1 MKNNIE
7 IDKDAIKVLV
17 IGANGFLGSNLL
29 NFKDNLQLTEQK
41 ISLIAGDL
49 QNSHVNQSIPFY
61 RIDIT
66 KAKKT
71 SNTIL
76 NINPEVIILVAGMTN
91 VDRCEIEKKLATEI
105 NVEGTNN
112 VLKASIKA
120 NSKLI
125 FLSTDF
131 IFDGSKE
138 NGYYLEKDTPN
149 PLNHYAKTKYE
160 AELSIINSECE
171 YLICRSSV
179 LYGWNKWK
187 LNFIT
192 WIMEK
197 LKQNQNLSIVT
208 NQINSP
214 TFVVNLAQIIL
225 KLIEKGV
232 SGIYNTAGDCALSRY
247 EIALRCAETFQL
259 NKDLISPIECL
270 EQTALRPG
278 NVSLDLNKIKT
289 LIGTDLIILN
299 LKDGLN
305 YMKNT
310 LPNYKSRN

>member
-1 MKNNIE
+1 MKNNIK
-7 IDKDAIKVLV
+7 IDNNIKKVLV

-29 NFKDNLQLTEQK
+29 NFNAYSQLTEQK

-49 QNSHVNQSIPFY
+49 QDSHIDRNIPFY

-71 SNTIL
+71 RKTIL
-76 NINPEVIILVAGMTN
+76 SINPDVIILAAAMTN
-91 VDRCEIEKKLATEI
+91 VDRCEIEKKLATKI
-105 NVEGTNN
+105 NVVGTNN

-120 NSKLI
+120 DSKLI

-131 IFDGSKE
+131 IFDGSKQ
-138 NGYYLEKDTPN
+138 NGHYLEKDIPN

-192 WIMEK
+192 WIIEK

-208 NQINSP
+208 SQINSP
-214 TFVVNLAQIIL
+214 TFIVNLAQIIL
-225 KLIEKGV
+225 KLIEKNA
-232 SGIYNTAGDCALSRY
+232 SGIYNTAGNCALNRY
-247 EIALRCAETFQL
+247 EIALQCAETFQL
-259 NKDLISPIECL
+259 NKSLINPIEYL

-278 NVSLDLNKIKT
+278 NVSLGLNKLKA
-289 LIGTDLIILN
+289 LISTELKILN
-299 LKDGLN
+299 LEDGLN
-305 YMKNT
+305 YMKN
-310 LPNYKSRN
+310 NMN

>member
-7 IDKDAIKVLV
+7 IDKDAKKILV

-29 NFKDNLQLTEQK
+29 KFKENPQITEQK

-49 QNSHVNQSIPFY
+49 QNSHIDPSIPFY

-66 KAKKT
+66 KAKT
-71 SNTIL
+71 TCNTIL
-76 NINPEVIILVAGMTN
+76 SINPEVIILAAAMTN
-91 VDRCEIEKKLATEI
+91 VDRCEIEKKLATKI
-105 NVEGTNN
+105 NIEGTDN
-112 VLKASIKA
+112 VLKASLKV

-138 NGYYLEKDTPN
+138 NGAYTEKDTPN

-179 LYGWNKWK
+179 LYGWNKLK

-192 WIMEK
+192 WMNYWTIM
-197 LKQNQNLSIVT
+197 
-208 NQINSP
+208 
-214 TFVVNLAQIIL
+214 
-225 KLIEKGV
+225 
-232 SGIYNTAGDCALSRY
+232 
-247 EIALRCAETFQL
+247 
-259 NKDLISPIECL
+259 IS
-270 EQTALRPG
+270 
-278 NVSLDLNKIKT
+278 N
-289 LIGTDLIILN
+289 
-299 LKDGLN
+299 
-305 YMKNT
+305 
-310 LPNYKSRN
+310 

>member
-1 MKNNIE
+1 MKNNIK
-7 IDKDAIKVLV
+7 IDNDVKKILV

-29 NFKDNLQLTEQK
+29 NFRNNMQLTEQK
-41 ISLIAGDL
+41 TSLIAGDL
-49 QNSHVNQSIPFY
+49 QNSNIDQSIPFY

-76 NINPEVIILVAGMTN
+76 SINPEVIILVAAMTN
-91 VDRCEIEKKLATEI
+91 VDRCEIKKKLATKI
-105 NVEGTNN
+105 NVDGTNN
-112 VLKASIKA
+112 ILKASIKA

-131 IFDGSKE
+131 IFDGNKE
-138 NGYYLEKDTPN
+138 NGAYTEKDTPN

-197 LKQNQNLSIVT
+197 LKKNQNLSIVT
-208 NQINSP
+208 SQINSP
-214 TFVVNLAQIIL
+214 TFIVNLAQIIL
-225 KLIEKGV
+225 KLIEKNA
-232 SGIYNTAGDCALSRY
+232 SGIYNTAGNCALSRY
-247 EIALRCAETFQL
+247 EIALQCAETFQL

-278 NVSLDLNKIKT
+278 NVSLDLNKLKT
-289 LIGTDLIILN
+289 LIGSELKVFN
-299 LKDGLN
+299 LGDGLN

-310 LPNYKSRN
+310 LPN

>member
-7 IDKDAIKVLV
+7 VDKDVKNVLV

-29 NFKDNLQLTEQK
+29 RFKDNPHIIEQK

-49 QNSHVNQSIPFY
+49 QNSHIDPSIPFN

-66 KAKKT
+66 NAKKT
-71 SNTIL
+71 NKI
-76 NINPEVIILVAGMTN
+76 IQYIKPEVIILAAAMTN
-91 VDRCEIEKKLATEI
+91 VDRCEIEKKLATKI
-105 NVEGTNN
+105 NVKGTNN

-131 IFDGSKE
+131 IFDGGKDK
-138 NGYYLEKDTPN
+138 GYYTEKDTPN
-149 PLNHYAKTKYE
+149 PLSHYAKTKYE
-160 AELSIINSECE
+160 AEVSIINSECE

-197 LKQNQNLSIVT
+197 LNLNQKLSIVT
-208 NQINSP
+208 TQINSP
-214 TFVVNLAQIIL
+214 TFIVNLAQIIL
-225 KLIEKGV
+225 KLIENNA

-247 EIALRCAETFQL
+247 EIGLQCAEIFQL
-259 NKDLISPIECL
+259 NKDLVKPIEYL
-270 EQTALRPG
+270 EQIALRPG
-278 NVSLDLNKIKT
+278 NVSLDLNKLKK
-289 LIGTDLIILN
+289 LIGPELKIFN
-299 LKDGLN
+299 LEDGLN

-310 LPNYKSRN
+310 PPN

>member
-7 IDKDAIKVLV
+7 VDKDAKKVLV
-17 IGANGFLGSNLL
+17 IGANGFLGSNILKFRE
-29 NFKDNLQLTEQK
+29 NPQKSGRKINLV
-41 ISLIAGDL
+41 AGDL
-49 QNSHVNQSIPFY
+49 QNSHIDRDIPFY

-71 SNTIL
+71 RNTIL
-76 NINPEVIILVAGMTN
+76 SINPDVIILTAAMTD
-91 VDRCEIEKKLATEI
+91 VDRCEIEKQLATKI

-125 FLSTDF
+125 YLSTDF

-138 NGYYLEKDTPN
+138 NGHYLEKDIPN
-149 PLNHYAKTKYE
+149 PLNLYAKTKYE

-171 YLICRSSV
+171 FLICRSSV

-187 LNFIT
+187 PNFIT

-197 LKQNQNLSIVT
+197 LNQNQNLSIVT

-214 TFVVNLAQIIL
+214 TFIVNLAQIIL
-225 KLIEKGV
+225 KLIEKNA

-247 EIALRCAETFQL
+247 EIALQCAKTFQL
-259 NKDLISPIECL
+259 NKDLIKPIDFI
-270 EQTALRPG
+270 EQTALRPE
-278 NVSLDLNKIKT
+278 NVSLDLTKLKA
-289 LIGTDLIILN
+289 LIGTELKILN
-299 LKDGLN
+299 LEDALN

-310 LPNYKSRN
+310 HTN